1 MTLLKQLSS
10 HQAGILAVVVAAI
23 IWSTGG
29 LFIKLLPFDPFTIL
43 FYRSAI
49 AAVLFGYICRRKLF
63 AVNRKTLIAV
73 LFYTGLLVCFVVA
86 TKLTTAANA
95 IFLQYTAPIY
105 VLLME
110 PLLFRLKLERINVVT
125 ILVCIAGMLLFFL
138 GDLQIGDMGGNLL
151 ALLSG
156 ICLAGFMLTQRIN
169 HPDKQE
175 VSIFWGNV
183 AVAVVGF
190 PWFLESVP
198 PTLPQWGMI
207 AFLGFVQIGLGYV
220 LFTYGLK
227 RTLAVESALLAML
240 EPILNP
246 VWVFIGYGERPA
258 NLAIVGGLII
268 ILMLVVRTFATEQA
282 KMRRKAAGI

>member
-1 MTLLKQLSS
+1 MTFLKQLST

-23 IWSTGG
+23 LWSTGG

-49 AAVLFGYICRRKLF
+49 AALLFGYICRRKLF
-63 AVNRKTLIAV
+63 AINRKNIIAI
-73 LFYTGLLVCFVVA
+73 LFYTALLVSFVVA
-86 TKLTTAANA
+86 TKMTTAANA

-110 PLLFRLKLERINVVT
+110 PLLFRLKLQRINVLT
-125 ILVCIAGMLLFFL
+125 ILICIAGMLLFF
-138 GDLQIGDMGGNLL
+138 IGDFQVGNMGGNAL

-156 ICLAGFMLTQRIN
+156 ICLAGFMLTQRVN
-169 HPDKQE
+169 APDKQE

-183 AVAVVGF
+183 AVALVGL
-190 PWFLESVP
+190 PWFLESAA

-207 AFLGFVQIGLGYV
+207 AFLGFVQIGLGYL

-227 RTLAVESALLAML
+227 RTLAVESALIAML

-258 NLAIVGGLII
+258 NLAILGGLII
-268 ILMLVVRTFATEQA
+268 IAALVIRTIVTERTKLHKKPVA
-282 KMRRKAAGI
+282 F

>member
-1 MTLLKQLSS
+1 MNFLKQLST

-23 IWSTGG
+23 LWSTGG

-49 AAVLFGYICRRKLF
+49 AAVLFGYICRHKLF
-63 AVNRKTLIAV
+63 AINRKNVIAI
-73 LFYTGLLVCFVVA
+73 LFYTALLVSFVVA
-86 TKLTTAANA
+86 TKMTTAANA

-110 PLLFRLKLERINVVT
+110 PLLFRLKLQRINVVT
-125 ILVCIAGMLLFFL
+125 ILICIAGMLLFFI
-138 GDLQIGDMGGNLL
+138 GDLQVGDMGGNAL

-156 ICLAGFMLTQRIN
+156 ICLAGFMLTQRVN
-169 HPDKQE
+169 DPDKQE

-183 AVAVVGF
+183 AVALVGL
-190 PWFLESVP
+190 PWFLESAA

-207 AFLGFVQIGLGYV
+207 AFLGFVQIGLGYL

-227 RTLAVESALLAML
+227 RTLAVESALIAML

-258 NLAIVGGLII
+258 NLAILGGLII
-268 ILMLVVRTFATEQA
+268 IAALVIRTIVTERA
-282 KMRRKAAGI
+282 KFSKKPIAF